1 MPGNLPNP
9 SQNPRRIILGGM
21 SNGYK
26 CDHKKE
32 KVILALN
39 LILGIVVL
47 VIGIFVDPFGYHKSL
62 VGISVV
68 LFGMALASLVKLF
81 SLKKSPTALAEEYD
95 ERIVAAKNRA
105 DAVSLR
111 IIRYILMLVFLF
123 YTFTRPEE
131 ILESLN
137 WWIILVISQL
147 SILLP
152 LILMSIYRVFSHRQ
166 CQ

>member
-1 MPGNLPNP
+1 MDTNA
-9 SQNPRRIILGGM
+9 IM
-21 SNGYK
+21 
-26 CDHKKE
+26 KKE

-39 LILGIVVL
+39 LIVGVIIL
-47 VIGIFVDPFGYHKSL
+47 VIGIFVDPFGYRKTL

-68 LFGMALASLVKLF
+68 LLGMAGASVIKVFL
-81 SLKKSPTALAEEYD
+81 LKKSPSALAEEYD

-123 YTFTRPEE
+123 YAFTRPEE
-131 ILESLN
+131 IFESLI
-137 WWIILVISQL
+137 WWIILVISL
-147 SILLP
+147 LTILLP
-152 LILMSIYRVFSHRQ
+152 SIIMSIYRVFSHRQ